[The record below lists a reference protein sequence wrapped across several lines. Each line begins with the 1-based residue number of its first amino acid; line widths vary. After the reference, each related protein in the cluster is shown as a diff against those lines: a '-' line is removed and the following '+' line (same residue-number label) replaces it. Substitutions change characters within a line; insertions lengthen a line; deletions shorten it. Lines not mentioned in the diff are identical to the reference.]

1 MTENRKWP
9 ARVSRAFVGLL
20 LVVLVGC
27 ATTGTPPRDTASDVA
42 RATLDN
48 GLQVIIV
55 RDPLAPV
62 VTQQVTYFVGANQ
75 SPPDFPGTAHAL
87 EHMMFRGSP
96 GLTGDQLSDIS
107 AQLGGDLNAFT
118 ASNITSYYFTVPA
131 DDLDLV
137 LRIDA
142 MRMAGADNDEAAWE
156 KERGAIEQE
165 VARDNSS
172 PMYVLQ
178 TRARARIFSGTPYA
192 DAGLGT
198 KETFDRTTAA
208 MLRTFHDSWYA
219 PNNALLVLAGD
230 VDPPAVLEKVK
241 KLFGPI
247 PRKTVPARAPVNL
260 QPVAADTFSSTTD
273 QPYGLVAYVFRT
285 PGYTSPDYPA
295 AQILSQVL
303 NSPRSAISALAYDGK
318 ALDAGIVQQTFT
330 DTGYA
335 TVWAAFPQGG
345 DSAAVAKDLKDA
357 VIESRGGL
365 PSDLVEAERRR
376 VVLDNELRANSV
388 SGLARLWTEAVA
400 VEGLQSPDQEAV
412 MLQNVDAASVNAQA
426 ARLLD
431 FDHAITLVMN
441 PSAGTQPGQGGQGF
455 GAPES
460 FSSTPQA
467 PVELPD
473 WAKAALAKLPHP
485 VPLFTPTAFTLPNGL
500 RLIVQPLRSTGAVS
514 LFGRV
519 HTDEN
524 LQAPEGKDGV
534 SDMLDTLFAWGP
546 TGMSRSD
553 FESGMDS
560 IGAYYGTGTSF
571 SLHTLPEYFE
581 RGVELLSKDLLD
593 PALPPDAFASQQPIQ
608 VRQAAGN
615 VRSPVFQFSLAVQ
628 KGLVPAGDPSL
639 RRATPESIRSL
650 TIDDVRRYHATVV
663 RPDQTTIVIMGKIDP
678 AAARAIIEKHFG
690 AWKAGGPRPRLVYPP
705 VPPSAAVNVFVA
717 DPVRQQDEVVMVE
730 TLPLTW
736 DDPEH
741 YALRL
746 GNGFLGGDSFASPLY
761 RELRVTRGLVYS
773 VGSSTG
779 FGRTRSQFSLTF
791 GASPSNV
798 AQAKQLAV
806 QVLKDM
812 ADRPMTAQELH
823 LAKAQGLREIE
834 LGNQS
839 ASDIAESWLGY
850 AEEELS
856 LNRLFDI
863 ARAYEHLE
871 APDVQAAFRK
881 YIDTGRL
888 STFILGQ
895 PVTQQ

>member
-1 MTENRKWP
+1 MPRNTV
-9 ARVSRAFVGLL
+9 ADVS
-20 LVVLVGC
+20 
-27 ATTGTPPRDTASDVA
+27 

-62 VTQQVTYFVGANQ
+62 VTQQVTYFAGANQ

-87 EHMMFRGSP
+87 EHMMFRGAP
-96 GLTGDQLSDIS
+96 GLSGDQLSDIS

-118 ASNITSYYFTVPA
+118 ESTITSYYFTVPA

-137 LRIDA
+137 LHIDA
-142 MRMAGADNDEAAWE
+142 LRMTGTDNDEAAWE

-172 PMYVLQ
+172 PFYVLQ
-178 TRARARIFSGTPYA
+178 SRARARIFAGTPYA
-192 DAGLGT
+192 DPGLGT
-198 KETFDRTTAA
+198 KDTFDRTTAD
-208 MLRTFHDSWYA
+208 MLKAFHESWYA
-219 PNNALLVLAGD
+219 PNNALLVIAGD

-241 KLFGPI
+241 RLFGPI
-247 PRKTVPARAPVNL
+247 PKKTIPAKPAVSL
-260 QPVAADTFSSTTD
+260 QPVAAETFSSTTD
-273 QPYGLVAYVFRT
+273 QPYGIVAYVFRT
-285 PGYTSPDYPA
+285 PGYSSPDYPA

-318 ALDAGIVQQTFT
+318 ALDAGFVQQTFT

-345 DSAAVAKDLKDA
+345 DATAVAKELKSA
-357 VIESRGGL
+357 VNASRGGL
-365 PSDLVEAERRR
+365 PADLVDAERRR
-376 VVLDNELRANSV
+376 VVLESELRANSV

-400 VEGLQSPDQEAV
+400 IEGLSSPDQEVA
-412 MLQNVDAASVNAQA
+412 MLEKVDAASVNAQA

-431 FDHAITLVMN
+431 FDHSITLVLN
-441 PSAGTQPGQGGQGF
+441 PSAGAQPGQGGQEF

-473 WAKAALAKLPHP
+473 WARKALAKLPHP
-485 VPLFTPTAFTLPNGL
+485 VPLFTPTVFNLSNGL
-500 RLIVQPLRSTGAVS
+500 RLIVQPLSSTGAVS
-514 LFGRV
+514 LYGRV
-519 HTDEN
+519 HTEEN
-524 LQAPEGKDGV
+524 LQATAGQEGV
-534 SDMLDTLFAWGP
+534 SAMLDTLFAWGP
-546 TGMSRSD
+546 RGMDRSD
-553 FESGMDS
+553 FESAMDS
-560 IGAYYGTGTSF
+560 IGADYGTGTSF
-571 SLHTLPEYFE
+571 SLQTLPEYFE
-581 RGVELLSKDLLD
+581 KGVALLSRDLLD

-615 VRSPVFQFSLAVQ
+615 LQSPVFQFNLAVQ

-650 TIDDVRRYHATVV
+650 TVDDVRRYHDTVV
-663 RPDQTTIVIMGKIDP
+663 RPDQTTIVIMGRIDP
-678 AAARAIIEKHFG
+678 SSARTLIEKHFG
-690 AWKAGGPRPRLVYPP
+690 AWKAAGPRPTLLYPP
-705 VPPSAAVNVFVA
+705 VPASAAADVFVA
-717 DPVRQQDEVVMVE
+717 DPIRQQDEVVMAE
-730 TLPLTW
+730 TLPLTYENP
-736 DDPEH
+736 DH

-761 RELRVTRGLVYS
+761 RELRVTRGLVYD

-779 FGRTRSQFSLTF
+779 FGLTRSQFSLTF

-798 AQAKQLAV
+798 TQAKQLAV
-806 QVLKDM
+806 QVVKGM

-839 ASDIAESWLGY
+839 AADIAESWLGY
-850 AEEELS
+850 SEENLS

-863 ARAYEHLE
+863 ARAYERLG
-871 APDVQAAFRK
+871 AADVQAAFRK

-895 PVTQQ
+895 AVTQ